1 MFADFLRVLFFPLVG
16 SAAMAAVVFAVRE
29 RLTGLP
35 GVVELVVLVGV
46 GAAVYGVVMFGL
58 ERQVG
63 IGLDEMYRTIR
74 NSVR

>member
-1 MFADFLRVLFFPLVG
+1 
-16 SAAMAAVVFAVRE
+16 
-29 RLTGLP
+29 
-35 GVVELVVLVGV
+35 
-46 GAAVYGVVMFGL
+46 VYGVVMFGL